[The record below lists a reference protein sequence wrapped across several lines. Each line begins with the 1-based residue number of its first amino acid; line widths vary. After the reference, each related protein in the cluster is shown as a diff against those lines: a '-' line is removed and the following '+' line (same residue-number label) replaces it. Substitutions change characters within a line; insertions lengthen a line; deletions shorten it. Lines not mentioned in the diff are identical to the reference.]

1 MKKRYIFAVI
11 AVLITIVFFC
21 SLFLGSDKSDEI
33 SSKSNM
39 PRIGQYLWTYNMN
52 KREWHEYS
60 QKVDELESKEDII
73 LQLGYPEGNGGYT
86 VYHLTTENA
95 QVKKDDF
102 WLGEGS
108 QEFIIDKNLYS
119 YFPKVFEIYQVSFN
133 GANFGSRMLSIN
145 EIQKL
150 FKDTSII
157 KVSELKKGD
166 ITLKFSKK
174 NNKYMVVNDTGETF
188 YKYYIIPN
196 DSKKMQI
203 EDFSNQFKVFAPVDI
218 KLQRIEGCSKS
229 FPCYNIHIK

>member
-1 MKKRYIFAVI
+1 MKKRYIAGIIAAVI
-11 AVLITIVFFC
+11 IVIFFFSLIF
-21 SLFLGSDKSDEI
+21 GSDKDDI

-52 KREWHEYS
+52 KREWHEYEP
-60 QKVDELESKEDII
+60 QRDDLESVEDIV

-86 VYHLTTENA
+86 VYHLTTEN
-95 QVKKDDF
+95 QQIKKDNF

-108 QEFIIDKNLYS
+108 QEFLRDKELYS
-119 YFPKVFEIYQVSFN
+119 YFPKVFEMYKVGFN
-133 GANFGSRMLSIN
+133 GISFITEKMSIASIK
-145 EIQKL
+145 EL
-150 FKDTSII
+150 FDDYTII
-157 KVSELKKGD
+157 KVSELQKGD
-166 ITLKFSKK
+166 ITLKYSKNK
-174 NNKYMVVNDTGETF
+174 KYMIINDKGDMF

-218 KLQRIEGCSKS
+218 TLLRIEGCSKM